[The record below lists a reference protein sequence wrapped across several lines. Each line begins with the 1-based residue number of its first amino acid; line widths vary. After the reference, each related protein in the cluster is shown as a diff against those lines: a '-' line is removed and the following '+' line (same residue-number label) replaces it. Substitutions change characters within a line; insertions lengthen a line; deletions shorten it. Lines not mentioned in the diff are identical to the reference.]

1 MKKLIDSVDTA
12 LQGSA
17 IALLISA
24 GLFVSAASISHG
36 LSLIAS
42 DSAQNPH
49 KTHNSDVNWEKSR
62 EFSIGG
68 IFVCGGGF
76 LACAISRAIIS
87 INEE

>member
-1 MKKLIDSVDTA
+1 MKKLIDSLDTA
-12 LQGSA
+12 LHSGA

-24 GLFVSAASISHG
+24 SLFVSTALICHG

-42 DSAQNPH
+42 DS
-49 KTHNSDVNWEKSR
+49 THNANNSDVNWEKSR